1 MNDGTGVRVMILD
14 REYQVACPDDQK
26 EGLLSAA
33 SYLDEKMREMRNRS
47 LNIGTDKLAVVT
59 ALNIAY
65 EMLALQ
71 PVQSSLEQLRLK
83 VVDLSNSVDSAL
95 TGE

>member
-1 MNDGTGVRVMILD
+1 MNDDAGVRVVILD
-14 REYQVACPDDQK
+14 REYQVACPDEEK
-26 EGLLSAA
+26 VGLLSAA

-47 LNIGTDKLAVVT
+47 HNISADKLAVVT

-71 PVQSSLEQLRLK
+71 PAQSSLEQLRLK
-83 VVDLSNSVDSAL
+83 LVDLGKSVDSAL
-95 TGE
+95 AGE

>member
-1 MNDGTGVRVMILD
+1 MNDDAGVRVVILD
-14 REYQVACPDDQK
+14 REYQVACPEEEK

-33 SYLDEKMREMRNRS
+33 SYLDKKMREMRNRS
-47 LNIGTDKLAVVT
+47 HNIGTDKLAVVT

-71 PVQSSLEQLRLK
+71 PVQSSLEQLRSK
-83 VVDLSNSVDSAL
+83 VVDLSNSVESVL

>member
-1 MNDGTGVRVMILD
+1 MNDSTGVRVMILD
-14 REYQVACPDDQK
+14 REYQVACADEQK

-95 TGE
+95 AGE

>member
-1 MNDGTGVRVMILD
+1 MNDDAGVRVVILD
-14 REYQVACPDDQK
+14 REYHVACPDEEK

-47 LNIGTDKLAVVT
+47 HNIGADKLAVVT

-71 PVQSSLEQLRLK
+71 PVHSSLEQLRLK
-83 VVDLSNSVDSAL
+83 LVDLGKSVDSAL
-95 TGE
+95 AGE

>member
-14 REYQVACPDDQK
+14 REYQVACPDEQK

>member
-1 MNDGTGVRVMILD
+1 MNDDAGVRVVILD
-14 REYQVACPDDQK
+14 REYQVACPNEEK

-47 LNIGTDKLAVVT
+47 HNIGADKLAVVT

-71 PVQSSLEQLRLK
+71 PAQSSLEQLRLK
-83 VVDLSNSVDSAL
+83 LVDLGKSVDSAL
-95 TGE
+95 AGE

>member
-1 MNDGTGVRVMILD
+1 MNESAGVKVMILD
-14 REYQVACPDDQK
+14 REYQVACPDEEK

-33 SYLDEKMREMRNRS
+33 RYLDDKMREMRNRS
-47 LNIGTDKLAVVT
+47 HSIGADKLAVVT

-71 PVQSSLEQLRLK
+71 PAQSSLEQLRLK
-83 VVDLSNSVDSAL
+83 LVDLGQTVDSAL
-95 TGE
+95 AGE